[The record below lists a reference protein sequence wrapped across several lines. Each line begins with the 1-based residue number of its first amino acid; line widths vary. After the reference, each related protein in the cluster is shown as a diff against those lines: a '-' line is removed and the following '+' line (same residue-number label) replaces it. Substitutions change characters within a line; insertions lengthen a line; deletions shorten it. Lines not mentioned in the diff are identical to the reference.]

1 PTPTWATFAAAVPRS
16 GDDARS
22 LHGTQPSC
30 SRAARAKIA
39 CSAPSTGTVGSKR
52 TISGHTRAKKLVF
65 LDSVSMLLPSDK
77 VPPPPGTVPTLV
89 RAMLSKARVLL
100 GMAKLAATHCARVD
114 VAAPAARLRRPIS
127 WSSLH
132 GRRVNRTG

>member
-1 PTPTWATFAAAVPRS
+1 MKREVRRS
-16 GDDARS
+16 QDLGHEGNIGGSCCASRRRCARS

-77 VPPPPGTVPTLV
+77 VSRRSTSTADILEFSPRQV
-89 RAMLSKARVLL
+89 RESDQMS
-100 GMAKLAATHCARVD
+100 D
-114 VAAPAARLRRPIS
+114 
-127 WSSLH
+127 
-132 GRRVNRTG
+132 RTP

>member
-1 PTPTWATFAAAVPRS
+1 KEKSAGRRISATSATLAEAVAPS

-39 CSAPSTGTVGSKR
+39 CSAPPTATAGSKR

-77 VPPPPGTVPTLV
+77 VPPG
-89 RAMLSKARVLL
+89 ARNSPNL
-100 GMAKLAATHCARVD
+100 GRCDAFE
-114 VAAPAARLRRPIS
+114 
-127 WSSLH
+127 
-132 GRRVNRTG
+132 G